1 MIIRYFRTNQSV
13 ILLSLPLVGALFWAL
28 HFFDSENAFMVRG
41 FLFEKLNSLL
51 TINPLVS
58 KIIALSIICFQ
69 AYLINQ
75 ILINS
80 EVFSKTTHIP
90 LLILIILASMLSFRG
105 GLEPML
111 VANVFILLAISS
123 TLKVY
128 HQNSAISFTF
138 NVGFWI
144 GMAGIFEPACL
155 LLVIPALVSILILR
169 AADWRELF
177 FLLLGGAIPTFF
189 LWVICFAT
197 DNELNLSHSYF
208 DFVFNHLP
216 YEKSPLF
223 NFFLLFTGL
232 ILLWSFYFYVKSLRG
247 LIIRVR
253 KMRMV
258 LLYYSFSL
266 LIIYGWLFFTPF
278 LPTQNQFLLL
288 PGVILLSYLLIH
300 HTKPLLTDTFIYVM
314 IGIWVT
320 FVYNLYFG

>member
-13 ILLSLPLVGALFWAL
+13 ILLSLPLVGLLFWSI

-41 FLFEKLNSLL
+41 FLFEKLYSSIA
-51 TINPLVS
+51 INPLVS
-58 KIIALSIICFQ
+58 KIIALVFICLQ

-75 ILINS
+75 ILIQS
-80 EVFSKTTHIP
+80 EVFSKTTHLP
-90 LLILIILASMLSFRG
+90 LLILILLASMLSFRG

-111 VANVFILLAISS
+111 MANIFLIIAISS
-123 TLKVY
+123 TLKIY
-128 HQNSAISFTF
+128 HQNSAISLTF
-138 NVGFWI
+138 DVGFWI

-177 FLLLGGAIPTFF
+177 FLLVGGAIPTFF
-189 LWVICFAT
+189 LWVICFVT
-197 DNELNLSHSYF
+197 DTELNLSSYYF
-208 DFVFNHLP
+208 EFGRHHLP
-216 YEKSPLF
+216 YEKSALF
-223 NFFLLFTGL
+223 NFFLIFSGI

-278 LPTQNQFLLL
+278 LPAQNQILLI
-288 PGVILLSYLLIH
+288 PGVILISYLLIH
-300 HTKPLLTDTFIYVM
+300 HPKPLLTDTFIYMM
-314 IGIWVT
+314 IGIWIT